1 MIAETSE
8 GVGCLI
14 KGAADGWAGVRSGL
28 RRGEEGSEEGRSL
41 ILATA
46 MDCAAFSAVAS
57 RSTGRRGA
65 GSARP
70 LP

>member
-8 GVGCLI
+8 GVGCLME
-14 KGAADGWAGVRSGL
+14 GAAAGWAGVRSGL
-28 RRGEEGSEEGRSL
+28 WRGEGVSEEGRSL

-46 MDCAAFSAVAS
+46 MDRAAFSAVAP
-57 RSTGRRGA
+57 RSAGQCGT